1 MNFILMSFVCLGFF
15 PEKIVLK
22 LVQLLNSFI
31 LERIFMVVLNYKI
44 IYLIHVT
51 FPLFSNHISLYL
63 WN

>member
-51 FPLFSNHISLYL
+51 FPLFSNYISLYL